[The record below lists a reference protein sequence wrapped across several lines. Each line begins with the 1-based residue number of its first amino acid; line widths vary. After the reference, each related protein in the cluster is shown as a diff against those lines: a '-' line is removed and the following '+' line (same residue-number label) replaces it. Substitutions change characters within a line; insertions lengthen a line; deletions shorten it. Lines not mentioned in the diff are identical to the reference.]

1 VAAGPL
7 TEGARF
13 QPDTELFGANVD
25 ADEVRAMLDRF
36 PNSPSG
42 RIVAQARTLANHTPA

>member
-7 TEGARF
+7 TEGVRF

-25 ADEVRAMLDRF
+25 ADEVREMLDRF
-36 PNSPSG
+36 PNSPTG
-42 RIVAQARTLANHTPA
+42 RIVAQAQSGADGTAA